1 MNSLTRNQG
10 TPQIR
15 CRSITGGRDVA
26 PFLYEANLLGEWVA
40 INYQFAAW
48 LVEDMRIK
56 HEAEQCKSLTVST
69 VTGEETLSSLQD
81 TTGKSSKSYS
91 DVQAMSMSVCS
102 QLSDSGKSL
111 RGSTDDYQ

>member
-15 CRSITGGRDVA
+15 CRSIAGGRDVA

-69 VTGEETLSSLQD
+69 VTGEETSSGLPV

-91 DVQAMSMSVCS
+91 DVKAMNMTVCS
-102 QLSDSGKSL
+102 LLSGPGKNSQG
-111 RGSTDDYQ
+111 RTNEH